1 MRPPRMTTRRWM
13 IAVVLVSLA
22 LAAFVAR
29 REHLRRI
36 VAIQVAEADY
46 QNAVLT
52 REVSEIAVVE
62 YREAVYKAEQETV
75 LGEIALAESEKKRAE
90 DRLEWSNRM
99 LAKGAISEAQNIAD
113 QLSREQKNFALE
125 QATPSS
131 TCSKAIPGERPSRS
145 SRARSRRRRRMSKP
159 GRQPTN
165 GRRRP

>member
-1 MRPPRMTTRRWM
+1 MTTRRWM

-36 VAIQVAEADY
+36 VLSCKAAQGRL
-46 QNAVLT
+46 QGSLLT
-52 REVSEIAVVE
+52 REVSEIALIE

-75 LGEIALAESEKKRAE
+75 LGEIALAESEKTRAE

-99 LAKGAISEAQNIAD
+99 LAKGAISKAQNVAD

-125 QATPSS
+125 QAETKLDVLEKYTRGKTLGGAPEVE
-131 TCSKAIPGERPSRS
+131 AEGD
-145 SRARSRRRRRMSKP
+145 
-159 GRQPTN
+159 G
-165 GRRRP
+165 G